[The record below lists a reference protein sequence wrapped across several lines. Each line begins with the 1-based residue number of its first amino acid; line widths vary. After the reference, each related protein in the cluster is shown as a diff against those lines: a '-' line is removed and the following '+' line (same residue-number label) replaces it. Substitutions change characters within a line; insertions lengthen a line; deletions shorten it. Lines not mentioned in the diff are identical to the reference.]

1 MWVYLLVDEYPRILC
16 RVTKKPIIFNHT
28 LKIPNI
34 FTTKI
39 TKGKI
44 MANSNL
50 LKEAIADAKAVRETA
65 IANAKIALEEAF
77 TPRLQSILSQKLT
90 AEMEGEEED
99 TELEEE
105 NVVEATEEVNEEE
118 AEEESTET
126 VEEST
131 EEVTEETVTEEEE
144 SEEGEEVSEGE
155 ESEEEEVSE
164 GEYNADGEEEV
175 VAEEAAEEEDED
187 ELDLESIIRELEEEL
202 DDEEEEEVHGIAND
216 VVDGHEDEMHEE
228 EDEKSAEIAE
238 LKARLAEL
246 EGEEEMHEEE
256 SEEEMH
262 DDEEIDLDEI
272 LREMGYGDDEEEEVN
287 EEEESDELD
296 VAKAELEEAIT
307 TIKVLKKTINE
318 VNLLNAKL
326 LYTNKLFR
334 SYELTNEQKHK
345 VVETLDR
352 TGNVREV
359 KLVFS
364 TLAESFKF
372 TGTTKKTKQTAKLTE
387 SFASKPVASTAP
399 SKEVITE
406 STNTM
411 ADRFKQLANIK

>member
-1 MWVYLLVDEYPRILC
+1 
-16 RVTKKPIIFNHT
+16 
-28 LKIPNI
+28 
-34 FTTKI
+34 
-39 TKGKI
+39 

-99 TELEEE
+99 
-105 NVVEATEEVNEEE
+105 ADVNEEYGVE
-118 AEEESTET
+118 DTSDADSSKIDGDNKQPQDKVNNSSDLAKTNPDTDVETAEVGLEPDE
-126 VEEST
+126 VEKAK
-131 EEVTEETVTEEEE
+131 
-144 SEEGEEVSEGE
+144 VSEGE
-155 ESEEEEVSE
+155 ESEEAEEVSE
-164 GEYNADGEEEV
+164 GEYNEEGEEEIT
-175 VAEEAAEEEDED
+175 AESEEISEEEDED
-187 ELDLESIIRELEEEL
+187 ELDLESIIRELEGELEEEL
-202 DDEEEEEVHGIAND
+202 DDEEEGEVEDIASD
-216 VVDGHEDEMHEE
+216 VVDGHEEEMHKE
-228 EDEKSAEIAE
+228 EDEMEAEPE
-238 LKARLAEL
+238 ME
-246 EGEEEMHEEE
+246 EGEMED
-256 SEEEMH
+256 SE
-262 DDEEIDLDEI
+262 EEIDLDEI
-272 LREMGYGDDEEEEVN
+272 LREMGYGDDEEEVSEG
-287 EEEESDELD
+287 EEEAVEESN
-296 VAKAELEEAIT
+296 ELEEAKAQLEEAMS
-307 TIKVLKKTINE
+307 TIKSLKGTINE

-334 SYELTNEQKHK
+334 SYELTNEQKMK

-372 TGTTKKTKQTAKLTE
+372 TGTTKKQKQTAKLTE